1 MAEEDLFR
9 SISFDEDG
17 LSAPAEARRRTFDDV
32 LLTESSMR
40 GAMRV
45 AARRARSSFREQ
57 RLFASARRRLRPGGG
72 GAPAPVGEA
81 DFAVEASVG
90 AGSFGEVFRVR
101 KVTGPDCGRR
111 YAMKKIAGRRQEAQE
126 RRMLLAAEH
135 PFVVRLRYAFAT
147 ADGASCLVM
156 DFASRG
162 TLEGHLNKRAGR
174 RLDVGAARFVAAE
187 VGHAILCLHGLGVVH
202 RDVKPANVLV
212 DAAGHCLLSDLGLA
226 TVSDRA
232 TLGRF
237 CGTLEYVAPEQLTGA
252 RYGGAVDLWA
262 LGCTVYECLAGASPF
277 AAPTTREV
285 FTRILR
291 ARPDLGAV
299 ADGAARGFLGGLLAK
314 DAGARLGATEA
325 AAFFDAPFFEDL
337 DWRALGERALPPP
350 LPKAPGDGD
359 ETFVVTPE
367 STVGD
372 GAADAGDGPREV
384 REWRTAPGR
393 LGLLRGDRAL
403 SRINSGDGDDD
414 DFFRRSESAD
424 DGLTVDLDDAS
435 PASPVVDLDAPSPPP
450 EPRPP
455 LLADLDASDDDENAP
470 PVYARTSSRRTLG
483 ESWV

>member
-1 MAEEDLFR
+1 
-9 SISFDEDG
+9 
-17 LSAPAEARRRTFDDV
+17 PA
-32 LLTESSMR
+32 
-40 GAMRV
+40 
-45 AARRARSSFREQ
+45 
-57 RLFASARRRLRPGGG
+57 
-72 GAPAPVGEA
+72 GEA

-174 RLDVGAARFVAAE
+174 RLDVASAKMVAAE

-285 FTRILR
+285 FTRIL
-291 ARPDLGAV
+291 
-299 ADGAARGFLGGLLAK
+299 
-314 DAGARLGATEA
+314 
-325 AAFFDAPFFEDL
+325 
-337 DWRALGERALPPP
+337 
-350 LPKAPGDGD
+350 
-359 ETFVVTPE
+359 
-367 STVGD
+367 
-372 GAADAGDGPREV
+372 
-384 REWRTAPGR
+384 
-393 LGLLRGDRAL
+393 
-403 SRINSGDGDDD
+403 
-414 DFFRRSESAD
+414 
-424 DGLTVDLDDAS
+424 
-435 PASPVVDLDAPSPPP
+435 
-450 EPRPP
+450 
-455 LLADLDASDDDENAP
+455 
-470 PVYARTSSRRTLG
+470 
-483 ESWV
+483 

>member
-57 RLFASARRRLRPGGG
+57 RLFASARRRLRPGGD
-72 GAPAPVGEA
+72 APAPAGEA

-174 RLDVGAARFVAAE
+174 RLDVASAKMVAAE

-252 RYGGAVDLWA
+252 RYGGAVDL
-262 LGCTVYECLAGASPF
+262 TPGAP
-277 AAPTTREV
+277 
-285 FTRILR
+285 
-291 ARPDLGAV
+291 
-299 ADGAARGFLGGLLAK
+299 
-314 DAGARLGATEA
+314 GATEA

-372 GAADAGDGPREV
+372 GAVDAGDGPREV

-424 DGLTVDLDDAS
+424 DGLTWTSTAS

-455 LLADLDASDDDENAP
+455 LLADLDASDDDDAAP